1 MMGCNRCKS
10 QDICIECDEIEY
22 TLIDNECKN
31 ISELGDKYYRDENTS
46 RYKMCKEGVEYC
58 ERCKNENECLKC
70 FENYTRIDNKNSS
83 CHLIEDLGDGYY
95 PDPDDDTN
103 YKSCSDIIE
112 ECKTCNSLGICT
124 SCIEGFGLY
133 KDDNICVNI
142 KNDDYYKNDTDNRYY
157 PCNLLKGCNKCK
169 SKDFCIECDEIE
181 YTLIDNNC
189 RNISELGDRY
199 YRDENTSSYKMCEE
213 GVEYCERCKNGK
225 ECKKCFENY
234 TKIDNI
240 NSSCHLIEDLDD
252 KYYPDPDDD
261 TNYKSCSYLIDNCI
275 SCNSSQCFLCKDGYI
290 FINDNFSECYLK
302 SSINLSDYF
311 TNDNITY
318 YSCKD
323 ERYKNEKQCLKA
335 IETSIPNFHTTIP
348 LTMASTSKTP
358 PIINHTTIIML
369 ETLLP
374 SSPKNIPS
382 DSVQTTYTNNMVT
395 TEKYDDSDNHD
406 NTDNLE
412 NTDDSNTDVISTTDK
427 SSSLPLIPK
436 NPYPFPTGINTIF
449 FLQAQFIKGHLYIYV
464 IADFVIKDMYYFN
477 INIILVYST
486 HFLRH
491 IEEKS
496 NNIIIGLNS
505 ANIKGNDEVICLSS
519 DDINSEFGS
528 NDIIG
533 VKVENIIPMNNNT
546 KSTFNINLNNNKQY
560 LDTQKTESLIK
571 NGAIDFKQIVE
582 NRPDYKANLY
592 KIESINSG
600 CEFSLVTNKKIKE
613 INKSINL
620 LFQNNKINSETNNV
634 NCLLS
639 SQNNNKINCTLN
651 DNINSNV
658 TIEDYLSYDND
669 GLTAIYLPVKS
680 TEIPLSCQ
688 NYRGE
693 PQPSPP
699 QKNKKLIII
708 IIAAGGIL
716 LIIITTIILC
726 CCCCRKKKNS
736 ISDNSMNKTNNA
748 QNTIGGWES
757 NMNNTFH
764 GSNEFQSST
773 KQANL
778 N

>member
-1 MMGCNRCKS
+1 
-10 QDICIECDEIEY
+10 
-22 TLIDNECKN
+22 
-31 ISELGDKYYRDENTS
+31 
-46 RYKMCKEGVEYC
+46 
-58 ERCKNENECLKC
+58 
-70 FENYTRIDNKNSS
+70 
-83 CHLIEDLGDGYY
+83 
-95 PDPDDDTN
+95 
-103 YKSCSDIIE
+103 
-112 ECKTCNSLGICT
+112 
-124 SCIEGFGLY
+124 
-133 KDDNICVNI
+133 
-142 KNDDYYKNDTDNRYY
+142 
-157 PCNLLKGCNKCK
+157 
-169 SKDFCIECDEIE
+169 
-181 YTLIDNNC
+181 
-189 RNISELGDRY
+189 
-199 YRDENTSSYKMCEE
+199 
-213 GVEYCERCKNGK
+213 
-225 ECKKCFENY
+225 
-234 TKIDNI
+234 
-240 NSSCHLIEDLDD
+240 
-252 KYYPDPDDD
+252 
-261 TNYKSCSYLIDNCI
+261 
-275 SCNSSQCFLCKDGYI
+275 
-290 FINDNFSECYLK
+290 
-302 SSINLSDYF
+302 
-311 TNDNITY
+311 
-318 YSCKD
+318 
-323 ERYKNEKQCLKA
+323 
-335 IETSIPNFHTTIP
+335 
-348 LTMASTSKTP
+348 
-358 PIINHTTIIML
+358 
-369 ETLLP
+369 
-374 SSPKNIPS
+374 
-382 DSVQTTYTNNMVT
+382 
-395 TEKYDDSDNHD
+395 
-406 NTDNLE
+406 
-412 NTDDSNTDVISTTDK
+412 
-427 SSSLPLIPK
+427 
-436 NPYPFPTGINTIF
+436 
-449 FLQAQFIKGHLYIYV
+449 
-464 IADFVIKDMYYFN
+464 MYYFN

-600 CEFSLVTNKKIKE
+600 CEFSIVTNKKIIEK
-613 INKSINL
+613 NKSINF
-620 LFQNNKINSETNNV
+620 LFQNNKIKSETYYV

-764 GSNEFQSST
+764 GSNELSST